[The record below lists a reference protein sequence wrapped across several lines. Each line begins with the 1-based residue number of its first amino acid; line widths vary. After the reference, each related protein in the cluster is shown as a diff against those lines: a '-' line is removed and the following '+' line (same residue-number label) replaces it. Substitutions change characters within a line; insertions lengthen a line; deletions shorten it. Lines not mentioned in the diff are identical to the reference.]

1 MYKAGLA
8 ADQWSRYNADAKD
21 GLLTCAKLV
30 FDIAVLNR
38 LSNIPY
44 KIALSENPCHPSST
58 SPLAMPL
65 Q

>member
-21 GLLTCAKLV
+21 GLLTYAIPLFEV
-30 FDIAVLNR
+30 SVLNK
-38 LSNIPY
+38 LSNILY

-58 SPLAMPL
+58 SPLVMPL